1 MVGVDYLPLMR
12 LRTYLGALV
21 LAALVPLLVFAALI
35 VRQDV
40 LERQQILKRG
50 MQDTAHALSLA
61 IDGEVRSSLAVLE
74 TLAGSPYLDQG
85 DLKSFHEVATRA
97 ASRRKGSYLILFDAS
112 GQALVNSSRPFGTA
126 LPNPLAGTQPAGSDP
141 RYPDAPLG
149 GADPV
154 RKVLQTGRRVIS
166 DLFVSLI
173 TREPR
178 IGIDVPVMRDGRL
191 KYVLEMSID
200 AVTFTD
206 LLSGTGLASDAMLTI
221 LDRRGVAIVSSDHST
236 VRVGRRLSGELAQ
249 EIAASESGSGTSQT
263 RAGVPVRYVFR
274 RSPLTGWTTSL
285 RVTQASVLA
294 SQAEALAVLG
304 GGALLALLV
313 GLGAALVIGR
323 RIARPISSLAASAS
337 AIAQGEKIEPGPVG
351 VREIEDLRQVLA
363 AAGEAGR
370 EVAAERER
378 RQVAEEGERRFREI
392 ANAAPVLIWM
402 SGADKLCTWFN
413 RSWLDFVGRTM
424 AQELGNG
431 WADNVHPEDFERC
444 LHTYSCAFDE
454 RRPFSMEYRLRRHDG
469 EYRWV
474 RDDGIARTDARGE
487 FSGYIGGCVDIDDFK
502 RSEAVLKQ
510 ADRHK
515 DEFVAMLGHELRN
528 PLAAITNAAY
538 VLRAADPDT
547 EHAAKARGVIDRQAR
562 HMARLID
569 DLLDISRLSVG
580 KAELSRKTFEL
591 GEAMTEL
598 VAVWRA
604 AGRFGSHRV
613 ELSVEQPAWVYA
625 DRTRIEQIVSNL
637 LDNSLKFTPHD
648 GTVSI
653 GVQSAPG
660 EAVITVTDAG
670 EGIAPQH
677 MSRVFQLFAQGDQG
691 IARSRG
697 GMGIGLALVKRI
709 AEMHGGTVTVESEG
723 VGLGTRVTVRFPSI
737 AKPAQE
743 PAVAALRPGSPPRRV
758 LIIEDN
764 DDTRQMLRTALAMNG
779 HEVDEAAD
787 GTSGLAAAA
796 SLRPDVALVDIG
808 LPDIDGYE
816 VARRL
821 RQVAPDRKLVLVAL
835 TGYGQPADRDR
846 SRQAGFDAHLTK
858 PIGPEHLRE
867 AISLLRAAS

>member
-12 LRTYLGALV
+12 LQTYLGALV
-21 LAALVPLLVFAALI
+21 LAALVPLLVFAAII

-40 LERQQILKRG
+40 LERQEILERG

-74 TLAGSPYLDQG
+74 TLAGSSFLDHG
-85 DLKSFHEVATRA
+85 DLKSFHEVGTRA
-97 ASRRKGSYLILFDAS
+97 VSGRKGSYLVLFDES
-112 GQALVNSSRPFGTA
+112 GQALVNSSRPFGST
-126 LPNPLAGTQPAGSDP
+126 LPNPLAGTQPAGSEP

-149 GADPV
+149 GADPLL
-154 RKVLQTGRRVIS
+154 KVLQSGRPVVS
-166 DLFVSLI
+166 DLFVSLA

-178 IGIDVPVMRDGRL
+178 IGVDVPVMREGRL

-200 AVTFTD
+200 AATFTN
-206 LLSGTGLASDAMLTI
+206 LLAGKGMASDSLVAI
-221 LDRRGVAIVSSDHST
+221 LDRRGVAIVSSDDSAA
-236 VRVGRRLSGELAQ
+236 RVGHRLAGEPARQ
-249 EIAASESGSGTSQT
+249 IAASDSGSGRVQP
-263 RAGVPVRYVFR
+263 RGVPVHHVFT

-285 RVTQASVLA
+285 RVTQASMLA
-294 SQAEALAVLG
+294 SQSEALTVLG

-313 GLGAALVIGR
+313 GLGAALLIGR
-323 RIARPISSLAASAS
+323 RIARPISNLAASAS
-337 AIAQGEKIEPGPVG
+337 SIAQGEKVEPGPVG
-351 VREIEDLRQVLA
+351 VREIEDLRHALA
-363 AAGEAGR
+363 AAGAAGR
-370 EVAAERER
+370 EVTAERER
-378 RQVAEEGERRFREI
+378 RHIAEEGERRFREI
-392 ANAAPVLIWM
+392 ADAAPVLIWM
-402 SGADKLCTWFN
+402 SGTDKLCTWFN
-413 RSWLDFVGRTM
+413 KSWLDFVGRPM

-454 RRPFSMEYRLRRHDG
+454 RQPFSMEYRLRRHDG

-474 RDDGIARTDARGE
+474 RDDGIARADARGK
-487 FSGYIGGCVDIDDFK
+487 FAGYIGGCVDIDDFK
-502 RSEAVLKQ
+502 RSEATLKQ

-528 PLAAITNAAY
+528 PLAAIANAAY
-538 VLRAADPDT
+538 VLRTADLDT

-591 GEAMTEL
+591 GEALTEL
-598 VAVWRA
+598 VAVWRS
-604 AGRFGSHRV
+604 AGRLGSHRV
-613 ELSVEQPAWVYA
+613 ELNVEQPAWVYA

-637 LDNSLKFTPHD
+637 LDNSLKFTPH
-648 GTVSI
+648 GESVS
-653 GVQSAPG
+653 VEVRAAPG

-670 EGIAPQH
+670 EGIAPQDI
-677 MSRVFQLFAQGDQG
+677 SRVFQLFAQGTQG

-709 AEMHGGTVTVESEG
+709 AEMHGGSVTVESEG
-723 VGLGTRVTVRFPSI
+723 VGLGTRVTVRFPSV

-743 PAVAALRPGSPPRRV
+743 PAVAALRPESPPRRV

-787 GTSGLAAAA
+787 GASGLAAAA

-821 RQVAPDRKLVLVAL
+821 RQVAPDGKLVLVAI